1 MSRLYARNKDG
12 NHAAVVSAL
21 RACGA
26 SVEPIESIKGGL
38 PDLLVGAFGITE
50 LVEVKDGEKI
60 PSKRRLNADQ
70 QKWHREWKGRRVVVV
85 ESVEEALELVAKMRG
100 AMTMSEVSQ

>member
-50 LVEVKDGEKI
+50 LVEVKDGSKV
-60 PSKRRLNADQ
+60 PSASKLSDAQ
-70 QKWHREWKGRRVVVV
+70 AKWHREWKGRKPVVVR
-85 ESVEEALELVAKMRG
+85 SVDDALALVARMRG
-100 AMTMSEVSQ
+100 AMTMSEVAK